1 MPLPIASVTALASK
15 IAFLYA
21 GEFNADSYSCFAFS
35 ISGEPAGNV
44 DKSSAYFACFPAIF
58 FSSDA
63 TALVFSAKVAFK
75 DFKDLNA
82 LRAFSGIIPNRFGL
96 GIFGL
101 AKTLSTRLVIL
112 ALVPKV
118 LSATVGNLSDDP
130 PPDVSDAKALTNAAA
145 APGLNAPDN
154 LLDSPPSFEP
164 ASPNKSLIPA
174 LGSLPENAAAAIPPT

>member
-1 MPLPIASVTALASK
+1 MPLPISAVTALASS

-21 GEFNADSYSCFAFS
+21 GELNADSYSCFAFS

-63 TALVFSAKVAFK
+63 IALVFSARVAFK
-75 DFKDLNA
+75 DFKDLKA
-82 LRAFSGIIPNRFGL
+82 LRALSGIMPNKFGR
-96 GIFGL
+96 GISGL
-101 AKTLSTRLVIL
+101 PNTLLTRLDIL
-112 ALVPKV
+112 SLVPNV
-118 LSATVGNLSDDP
+118 LSATVGNLIVDP

-174 LGSLPENAAAAIPPT
+174 LGSLPENAAAANPPT